1 MNISPDAVEDE
12 KMGTVYKLKISLE
25 KQQMIVNGQ
34 NVNIVPGMTVSAE
47 IKTGERRI
55 IEVFLEPVIKYVD
68 EGLKLRY
75 NKAIGCSCVLET
87 CRYYVNW
94 TKSL

>member
-55 IEVFLEPVIKYVD
+55 IEFFLEPVIKYVD
-68 EGLKLRY
+68 EGLKLR
-75 NKAIGCSCVLET
+75 
-87 CRYYVNW
+87 
-94 TKSL
+94 